1 MPTTAALAAVNS
13 GIEAIVPVLAVELAP
28 VRVNAVSPRVID
40 TEWWNFLPEDARTDV
55 FAGIAAQTPVGRVGS
70 ADDIAK
76 AIEFLTD
83 NTFTTGV
90 VIRVDGGARLGSP
103 K

>member
-1 MPTTAALAAVNS
+1 MPVSRPLCPRS
-13 GIEAIVPVLAVELAP
+13 RVELAS
-28 VRVNAVSPRVID
+28 VRVNAVSPGVID
-40 TEWWNFLPEDARTDV
+40 TEWWNFLPEDARDEV
-55 FAGIAAQTPVGRVGS
+55 FAGIAAQTPVGRIGT

-76 AIEFLTD
+76 AIEFRTD

-90 VIRVDGGARLGSP
+90 VVRVDGGARLGSP